1 MMILSHKSRM
11 LSISLVALLALGAD
25 ANLASGKAFVRKTK
39 PSNVLERMKM
49 LKIRG
54 GGAVPIDPTLVAKT
68 GASIFMAQG
77 SVMNLAPALSTKML
91 DLEETPMNNNLMRI
105 FGTSVVALSISIYC
119 LLVKNTSLATA
130 SRVQNILWLIENTR
144 TLLTGE
150 ATEIGAANNSGVIFS
165 IIHSAAMIYATT
177 QDAYSLMAIKISSAF
192 WFVVGLLGIVDAQ
205 AFMKLFAFPDEPLPP
220 STEVITRMVS
230 YSLTAVST
238 LFGALAFKFTDSLLV
253 AIGLAFLNFAVMD
266 LDGMFVSKSVEK
278 NDMSMPR
285 MYFWLI
291 LNSVVAG
298 TLLS

>member
-1 MMILSHKSRM
+1 M

-39 PSNVLERMKM
+39 PSNVLERTKM

-77 SVMNLAPALSTKML
+77 SAMNLAPALSTKML
-91 DLEETPMNNNLMRI
+91 NLEETPANNHLMRM
-105 FGTSVVALSISIYC
+105 FGTGVVTLAIIIYC

-130 SRVQNILWLIENTR
+130 SRVNNSVWLVEHIR

-150 ATEIGAANNSGVIFS
+150 VTEIGAANNSGVIFN
-165 IIHSAAMIYATT
+165 IIHNVVMIYATT
-177 QDAYSLMAIKISSAF
+177 QDAYSLMAMKISSAF
-192 WFVVGLLGIVDAQ
+192 WFAVGLLGIVDAQ
-205 AFMKLFAFPDEPLPP
+205 AFMKLFGFPDEPLPP
-220 STEVITRMVS
+220 STEVITRMVA

-238 LFGALAFKFTDSLLV
+238 LFGTLAFKFTDSLLV

>member
-1 MMILSHKSRM
+1 MI
-11 LSISLVALLALGAD
+11 SISLVALLALGAD
-25 ANLASGKAFVRKTK
+25 ANLASGKAFVRKTN
-39 PSNVLERMKM
+39 PSNILERTKM

-54 GGAVPIDPTLVAKT
+54 GGAIPIDPTLVAKT

-77 SVMNLAPALSTKML
+77 SAMNLAPALSNKML
-91 DLEETPMNNNLMRI
+91 NLEETPVNNYVMRF
-105 FGTSVVALSISIYC
+105 FGTGVVAISISIYC

-130 SRVQNILWLIENTR
+130 SRVQNIVWLIENVR

-150 ATEIGAANNSGVIFS
+150 ATEVGAANSSGAIIS
-165 IIHSAAMIYATT
+165 IIHSVVMIYATT

-192 WFVVGLLGIVDAQ
+192 WFAVGLLGIVDAQ
-205 AFMKLFAFPDEPLPP
+205 AWMKLFGYPDEPLPP
-220 STEVITRMVS
+220 STELITRMLA
-230 YSLTAVST
+230 YSLTAVCT
-238 LFGALAFKFTDSLLV
+238 LFMALAFKFTDNVLV
-253 AIGLAFLNFAVMD
+253 AIGLAFLNFVVTN
-266 LDGMFVSKSVEK
+266 LDFMFVTKSVEK